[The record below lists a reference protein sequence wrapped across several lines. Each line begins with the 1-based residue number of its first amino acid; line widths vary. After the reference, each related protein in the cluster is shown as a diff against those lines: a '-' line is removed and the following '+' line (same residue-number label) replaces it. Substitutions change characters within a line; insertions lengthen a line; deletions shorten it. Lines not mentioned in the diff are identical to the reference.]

1 MDTCTQLCNVI
12 RNQINEYDHNSGID
26 LGAHISTV
34 EPISYDLNGCCL
46 MTVRPSPY
54 LNSNLPTKIQLRLIT
69 VWNYTSFGELFP
81 VSRFL

>member
-54 LNSNLPTKIQLRLIT
+54 LNSNLPTSGHKQYNVIKPI
-69 VWNYTSFGELFP
+69 ELAIR
-81 VSRFL
+81 V